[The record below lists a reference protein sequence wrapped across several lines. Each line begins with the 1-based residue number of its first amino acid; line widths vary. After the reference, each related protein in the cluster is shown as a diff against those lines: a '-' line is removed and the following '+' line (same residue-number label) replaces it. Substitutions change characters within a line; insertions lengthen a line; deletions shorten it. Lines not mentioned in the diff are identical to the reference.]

1 LRCSI
6 TIPFGDA
13 RSASSVLGAVEPER
27 GFSPSGRTRVSV
39 RREGS
44 SILLDVVSEDIT
56 SRRAAINSYLRW
68 LILGSRMAEMAG
80 DG

>member
-1 LRCSI
+1 MRCSI
-6 TIPFGDA
+6 TIPFGDE

-27 GFSPSGRTRVSV
+27 SFSPSGRTHVSV
-39 RREGS
+39 QREGS
-44 SILLDVVSEDIT
+44 SILLDIVSEDIT
-56 SRRAAINSYLRW
+56 SMRAAINSYVRW

>member
-1 LRCSI
+1 MRCSI
-6 TIPFGDA
+6 TIPFGDE

-27 GFSPSGRTRVSV
+27 VFSPSGRSQVKV
-39 RREGS
+39 QREGS
-44 SILLDVVSEDIT
+44 SILLDVVSEDVT
-56 SRRAAINSYLRW
+56 SMRAAINSYLRW